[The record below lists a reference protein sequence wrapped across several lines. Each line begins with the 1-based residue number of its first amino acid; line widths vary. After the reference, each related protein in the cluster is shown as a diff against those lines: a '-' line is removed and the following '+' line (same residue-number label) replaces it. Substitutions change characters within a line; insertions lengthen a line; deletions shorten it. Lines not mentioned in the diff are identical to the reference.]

1 MTDLILSALRC
12 PICHA
17 PMALANSGKS
27 MMCRGEIKRH
37 CYDFSSSGYVNF
49 VPPAQSHSGDS
60 KEAVRSRTGFL
71 NEGFYAPILEAV
83 TEAAKSYTN
92 GLLVDAGCG
101 EGYYSS
107 ALADVCE
114 AVVGFDLSKF
124 GVDAAAKRTKNKDN
138 AFFGVAGIYDM
149 PFCDACA
156 DGVVSI
162 FAPCAE
168 DEFSRILKK
177 DAPLIVV
184 GAGKDHLIGL
194 KQAIY
199 ENTYENAEREDMP
212 KGMKL
217 TYETEVSYSMTLEN
231 SRQILDL
238 FSMTPYYYRTG
249 EQDMKKLRNLEHLT
263 TPVDVLVRVY
273 HKK

>member
-1 MTDLILSALRC
+1 MSLE
-12 PICHA
+12 
-17 PMALANSGKS
+17 NGGKS
-27 MMCRGEIKRH
+27 IVCRGEGKRH

-49 VPPAQSHSGDS
+49 VPPSQSRSGDS

-71 NEGFYAPILEAV
+71 NGGFYAPILQAV
-83 TEAAKSYTN
+83 KDVAERYAD

-101 EGYYSS
+101 EGYYTS
-107 ALADVCE
+107 ALSEVSD
-114 AVVGFDLSKF
+114 AVLGFDLSKF

-138 AFFGVAGIYDM
+138 AFFGVAGIYGM
-149 PFCDACA
+149 PLADACA
-156 DGVVSI
+156 DGVLSI

-168 DEFSRILKK
+168 EEFSRIMKK
-177 DAPLIVV
+177 DAALIVV
-184 GAGKDHLIGL
+184 GAGKDHLLGL

-199 ENTYENAEREDMP
+199 ETTYENAEREDMP
-212 KGMKL
+212 KGMTL
-217 TYETEVSYSMTLEN
+217 TYETEVSYSMTLESN
-231 SRQILDL
+231 GQILDL

-249 EQDMKKLRNLEHLT
+249 ERDMKKLKSLEHLT